1 MYKVQNRGVGNAPIL
16 CLVSADPRTPATSQ
30 TSILDMQNTT
40 YRIAIHCNGKN
51 LLNLQGILIFQV
63 RGELLEVQGSDL
75 KHTLPNQPAEKK
87 KLL

>member
-1 MYKVQNRGVGNAPIL
+1 
-16 CLVSADPRTPATSQ
+16 
-30 TSILDMQNTT
+30 MQNTT

-51 LLNLQGILIFQV
+51 LLNLQEILIFQV

-87 KLL
+87 KLLWNCINLTDELT